1 MEKKELFDYIIEL
14 QSLAQSGLYYGHDAY
29 DKERYERIREIS
41 AELMALYL
49 NQPVHHIQ
57 DVFCHEVGYQTPK
70 LDTRAA
76 IFNDE
81 GKILLVQDSKGL
93 WALPG
98 GWVDIDTSIKENT
111 EKEAKEESGLDV
123 KATRIIAIE
132 DRDKHNLPRYLYKI
146 IKVFVLC
153 EKISGTFTKNLETV
167 SADYFDLEH
176 LPELSLDRNNFEQIQ
191 MCFEAYHNPLWQTY
205 FD

>member
-1 MEKKELFDYIIEL
+1 MVKKELFDYIIEL

-49 NQPVHHIQ
+49 DQPVRHIQ
-57 DVFCHEVGYQTPK
+57 DAFCHEVGYQTPK

-153 EKISGTFTKNLETV
+153 EKIPGTFTKNLETV
-167 SADYFDLEH
+167 AADYFDLGH